1 MDQWIVNSDEKF
13 NFLMQHLA
21 AEYQK
26 HRYLNVEVTTGK
38 QRTSRQ
44 NNALHLWLSMVAQ
57 ALNISGRDMRK
68 TLKPEIEIPW
78 TKQTAKD
85 HLWRPVQ
92 IAVCGHESTVDPDKI
107 DYIKTYEVLNR
118 HFSEKFGIFIPWP
131 VKHEQ

>member
-21 AEYQK
+21 EEYQK

-38 QRTSRQ
+38 QRSARQ
-44 NNALHLWLSMVAQ
+44 NNALHLWLGMVAQ

-85 HLWRPVQ
+85 HLWRPIQ
-92 IAVCGHESTVDPDKI
+92 IAVCGHESTVDPEKI

-118 HFSEKFGIFIPWP
+118 HFGEKFGIFIPWP
-131 VKHEQ
+131 VKHES